1 MNNQT
6 FTEDEVLDMVHAEIA
21 SRPQI
26 LLEPVHTFTKGM
38 YSRELF
44 MPAGME
50 IISEWHDTQHQW
62 VITTGI
68 VDVYLK
74 GQGWTRITGPA
85 RGITEPDTRR
95 VLRTITNTLWITFHP
110 TDRMPEDNTPEAVE
124 ACALLVK
131 NDILRVHNNPYLGEN
146 KKQEVL
152 T

>member
-1 MNNQT
+1 MDT
-6 FTEDEVLDMVHAEIA
+6 LYSEDQVLDMVHAEIA

-26 LLEPVHTFTKGM
+26 LLEPVHTFTHGM

-62 VITTGI
+62 VVPYGI

-74 GQGWTRITGPA
+74 GDGWKRIVGPA

-110 TDRMPEDNTPEAVE
+110 TDRQPTDETPEAVI
-124 ACALLVK
+124 ACAELVK
-131 NDILRVHNNPYLGEN
+131 NDILRVHHNPYLKAPKE
-146 KKQEVL
+146 QEKL
-152 T
+152 A